1 MNTSPSPIE
10 HSNTKTRMVKNNQF
24 NQFMTISENTPPII
38 NQIRPDVMVKRN
50 AKNKNIM
57 KNTLIQFSKEA
68 MTINSDSLKI
78 EKRQSN

>member
-10 HSNTKTRMVKNNQF
+10 HSSTKPRMVKNNQF
-24 NQFMTISENTPPII
+24 NQFMTISENTSPII